1 MQRVEPL
8 TNILTGVVEAAKRTN
23 RKTRPAVI
31 VKVSPDEDSE
41 EQLSGI
47 CDAVWESGVDGV
59 IVGNTTT
66 RRPDPSPVGYDL
78 PPKEAAAM
86 LEQGGYSGPQLFENT
101 LALVKRYRQKLDQ
114 GPVPKPSPTAANKKT
129 SEAESSLKSSQDP
142 PAQHDLDTDISTKI
156 DATVTRDS
164 ANLKPE
170 TPEAEEASKSQPL
183 IRIPARNNPFSSE
196 KADSDPSPALSSST
210 HIDQIPPI
218 PADSTSSPLSS
229 QTPSSEPL
237 VPQKRKVIFA
247 TGGITNGKQA
257 LEVLDAGASVA
268 MVYTAVSSLFLEGRQ
283 ERDCVLTVRMLVGVW
298 RCRNGYED

>member
-1 MQRVEPL
+1 M
-8 TNILTGVVEAAKRTN
+8 
-23 RKTRPAVI
+23 

-41 EQLSGI
+41 EQVSGI

-66 RRPDPSPVGYDL
+66 RRPDPSPIGYDL

-114 GPVPKPSPTAANKKT
+114 GPVFKPPASKETHQPESPLK
-129 SEAESSLKSSQDP
+129 LKSPQDP
-142 PAQHDLDTDISTKI
+142 PALHNPDTDISTKI

-164 ANLKPE
+164 ANLKPK

-183 IRIPARNNPFSSE
+183 IRIPARNNPFSSG
-196 KADSDPSPALSSST
+196 KASSDPSPALSSST
-210 HIDQIPPI
+210 HVDQLPST
-218 PADSTSSPLSS
+218 PAAS
-229 QTPSSEPL
+229 TPSSPPSQTNSLEPL
-237 VPQKRKVIFA
+237 APQQGKIIFA

-268 MVYTAVSSLFLEGRQ
+268 MVYTAVSSLS
-283 ERDCVLTVRMLVGVW
+283 DVV
-298 RCRNGYED
+298 